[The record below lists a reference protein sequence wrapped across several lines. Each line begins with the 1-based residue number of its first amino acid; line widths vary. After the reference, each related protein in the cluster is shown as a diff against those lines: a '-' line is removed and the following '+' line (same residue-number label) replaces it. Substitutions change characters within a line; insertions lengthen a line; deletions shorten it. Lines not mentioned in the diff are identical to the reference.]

1 MVSLSANR
9 AILKK
14 IEKAEK
20 ILRQEREELLRMVT
34 AEGIDDFGSARDFM
48 PLIEE
53 DSKYR
58 IRALGLPHY
67 LLEYYL
73 NKLCEIY
80 GPYSEDQPGKK
91 TKYYNNDLYLDD

>member
-14 IEKAEK
+14 VEKAEK
-20 ILRQEREELLRMVT
+20 ILQQEREELLRMVT
-34 AEGIDDFGSARDFM
+34 ASGIDDFGSARDFL

-53 DSKYR
+53 DAKYR

-67 LLEYYL
+67 LLKYYL
-73 NKLCEIY
+73 NKLCDIY
-80 GPYSEDQPGKK
+80 GPYSGDQPDKRK
-91 TKYYNNDLYLDD
+91 KYYDNDIYLSD